1 MGVLKFHGASD
12 GHPLFAIYDL
22 TNTKKCILKVNFF
35 TIDVCWE
42 PAIAHILGKQKGIIG
57 ALIQYTHWANT
68 MLRSKTK
75 NYNLTTIVSM
85 G

>member
-1 MGVLKFHGASD
+1 M
-12 GHPLFAIYDL
+12 
-22 TNTKKCILKVNFF
+22 KKCILKVNFF

-42 PAIAHILGKQKGIIG
+42 PTIAHILGKQKGIIG

-68 MLRSKTK
+68 MLTSKTK

-85 G
+85 GLIVGVVTMCSICYKGV